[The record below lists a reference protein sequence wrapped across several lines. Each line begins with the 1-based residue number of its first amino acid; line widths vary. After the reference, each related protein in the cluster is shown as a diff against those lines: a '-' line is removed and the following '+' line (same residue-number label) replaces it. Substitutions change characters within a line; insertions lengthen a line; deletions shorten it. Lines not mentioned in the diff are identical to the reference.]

1 MMGAPIR
8 QLDYLLL
15 AVIVVWCVIS
25 STRNLR
31 AMMPPSVLLMLKASV
46 PVPPFVVAVAGKS
59 V

>member
-15 AVIVVWCVIS
+15 AVVWSVIS
-25 STRNLR
+25 STRNVR